1 MTKCLILVVL
11 GCCLTSPAAAQPFST
26 PPDSNEPPAL
36 VDREPAAEN
45 ESESDADALSTVRVS
60 VGPALRVSQQ
70 GADGGL
76 AAAIDL
82 GSGPAGARI
91 SGAWV
96 NVGSDRGLAEYRAEL
111 VIDFGAD
118 KRLRPILG
126 AGAGVARLD
135 RAEEDGSIDTATYG
149 VGILRGTLE
158 YVLPVNGADA
168 RAGIDA
174 IGSVPA
180 IHEKGASDPGPWLS
194 LVARVGVGF

>member
-1 MTKCLILVVL
+1 MVAFFLACPVF
-11 GCCLTSPAAAQPFST
+11 AQPFAT
-26 PPDSNEPPAL
+26 PPEGSGTLIEDHREPPPL
-36 VDREPAAEN
+36 EVEPIE
-45 ESESDADALSTVRVS
+45 EPSTVRVN
-60 VGPALRVSQQ
+60 VGPALRVSKE

-76 AAAIDL
+76 AAAIDF

-96 NVGSDRGLAEYRAEL
+96 RVGSERGLAEYRAEL
-111 VIDFGAD
+111 FIDFGAN
-118 KRLRPILG
+118 KRLHPILG

-135 RAEEDGSIDTATYG
+135 EMGDDGSLGTATYG

-158 YVLPVNGADA
+158 YVLPVSEADA

-180 IHEKGASDPGPWLS
+180 IHEKGADDPGPWLA
-194 LVARVGVGF
+194 LIARVGVGF